1 MENQWPHCSRW
12 NIKRLAFPPFGCSS
26 VKQTLICHLS
36 SSPAQSDTIES
47 DGWRPQK
54 TTTVQGAT
62 AQTAGCQQHFAAQS
76 FTQTARKTKNFRGA
90 WSNTCFF
97 FLLRWVEPLCF
108 SVTRCDFMCPC
119 NKGLPTHGHFHVGRA
134 INSPLTGRNNAPSL
148 KRQCLFTVNSR
159 SDAMATAEYT
169 KPWAEV
175 THTCDLDLCRS
186 SLTHTSFQELEI
198 PPRGQSANYTWHQRQ
213 GAWTPVGKIQ
223 INVPYSTIL
232 GSNSLNYACR

>member
-1 MENQWPHCSRW
+1 MTSLFALKYKKTR
-12 NIKRLAFPPFGCSS
+12 FPSIWL
-26 VKQTLICHLS
+26 LISETDTDLS
-36 SSPAQSDTIES
+36 SFQFACTVRHNRI
-47 DGWRPQK
+47 WWL
-54 TTTVQGAT
+54 TTAKNNHCPRCHCPDRRLSATLYCSELHTNGPKQRTLGAHEAT
-62 AQTAGCQQHFAAQS
+62 LA
-76 FTQTARKTKNFRGA
+76 
-90 WSNTCFF
+90 FF
-97 FLLRWVEPLCF
+97 FLLLWVEPLCS

-159 SDAMATAEYT
+159 SDAMVTAEYT

-198 PPRGQSANYTWHQRQ
+198 PPRGQSANYTWHQRE
-213 GAWTPVGKIQ
+213 GAWTPVGKMQ
-223 INVPYSTIL
+223 INVLYSTIL
-232 GSNSLNYACR
+232 GSNSLN

>member
-1 MENQWPHCSRW
+1 M
-12 NIKRLAFPPFGCSS
+12 
-26 VKQTLICHLS
+26 KQH
-36 SSPAQSDTIES
+36 
-47 DGWRPQK
+47 
-54 TTTVQGAT
+54 
-62 AQTAGCQQHFAAQS
+62 
-76 FTQTARKTKNFRGA
+76 
-90 WSNTCFF
+90 F
-97 FLLRWVEPLCF
+97 FLLWVEPLCS
-108 SVTRCDFMCPC
+108 SVTHCDFTCPR

-159 SDAMATAEYT
+159 SDAMVTAEYT

-213 GAWTPVGKIQ
+213 GAWTPVGKMQ
-223 INVPYSTIL
+223 INVLFSTIWS
-232 GSNSLNYACR
+232 SNRRNYGCHKKIKIWLLMSPQIYGNTWIWEEINTWMERRSSIKAWTKTSSDHLVAQCCRGVLVIPKYL

>member
-1 MENQWPHCSRW
+1 MKQH
-12 NIKRLAFPPFGCSS
+12 LLFFPAVS
-26 VKQTLICHLS
+26 
-36 SSPAQSDTIES
+36 
-47 DGWRPQK
+47 
-54 TTTVQGAT
+54 GAT
-62 AQTAGCQQHFAAQS
+62 L
-76 FTQTARKTKNFRGA
+76 
-90 WSNTCFF
+90 FF
-97 FLLRWVEPLCF
+97 GHTLWLHV
-108 SVTRCDFMCPC
+108 CPC

-159 SDAMATAEYT
+159 SDAMVTAEYT

-213 GAWTPVGKIQ
+213 GAWTPVGKMQ
-223 INVPYSTIL
+223 INVLYSTICS
-232 GSNSLNYACR
+232 SNSLKCRKKIKIWLLMSPQIYGNTWIWEEINTWMER